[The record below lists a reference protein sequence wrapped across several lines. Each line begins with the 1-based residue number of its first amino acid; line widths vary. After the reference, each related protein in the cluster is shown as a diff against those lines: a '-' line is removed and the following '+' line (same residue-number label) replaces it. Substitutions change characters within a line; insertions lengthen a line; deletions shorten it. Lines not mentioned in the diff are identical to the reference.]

1 MNDIKLGKRTKR
13 WDMDPSFDTYDD
25 NVDDIELHHIPR
37 PSKSMGGTSKSEEMT
52 DVPVSEFDV
61 FANPKKMFS
70 EEDEYPQG
78 GFDSDDDAS
87 SLAGNKEGNDSDGEN
102 DDSSDD
108 GGSIAGRGGYEDP
121 NRPSE
126 GYKSIL
132 DEKVD
137 LLSRIYS
144 YQAKGMTI
152 RSLDTNA
159 SIQEV
164 RFEYQRLKRE
174 AQLKSSNKFCQSAL
188 MTCVNGLEM
197 INSRYNPWKL
207 RLDGFSQHTYENIEE
222 YDNVFEKLHDKYSSY
237 VDIGPEYELV
247 MLLGAN
253 AFIFHMSNTLT
264 QSANLGKALEKNP
277 DLMRSVFKTMGD
289 IQRMD
294 NQGQENSN
302 QTSRPP
308 DPPMSTRGT
317 PFTGRPTAPS
327 NGTGSNTISR
337 EMNGPQFDLSAL
349 SSGVSGFQVPMGEM
363 MGTIPTSVNPTLRPT
378 VLPQD
383 TNPPEPPIETRPPRI
398 EEEEIGEL
406 DSLAGSDQEEI
417 TPVFETVEQKPE
429 PAPKKRG
436 RGRPRKNKVPA
447 ENTIEI

>member
-1 MNDIKLGKRTKR
+1 MNDIQIGKRHKR
-13 WDMDPSFDTYDD
+13 WEMDPSFDNYDD
-25 NVDDIELHHIPR
+25 GDDIEIQHIPR
-37 PSKSMGGTSKSEEMT
+37 SKPKGDPSSVNEEMT
-52 DVPVSEFDV
+52 DVPVSDFDV
-61 FANPKKMFS
+61 FANPKKMYT
-70 EEDEYPQG
+70 EEDEYPVG
-78 GFDSDDDAS
+78 GFDSDDDAPPP
-87 SLAGNKEGNDSDGEN
+87 GGDKDDSDEGGLDE
-102 DDSSDD
+102 SSDEED
-108 GGSIAGRGGYEDP
+108 NVSGGPARDDP

-144 YQAKGMTI
+144 YQAKGMTV
-152 RSLDTNA
+152 RTLDTNS
-159 SIQEV
+159 SIQEI
-164 RFEYQRLKRE
+164 RFEHHRLKRE

-197 INSRYNPWKL
+197 INARYNPWKL
-207 RLDGFSQHTYENIEE
+207 RLDGFSQHTYENIDE

-264 QSANLGKALEKNP
+264 QSANLGKAMEKNP

-294 NQGQENSN
+294 NQDGQGGGA
-302 QTSRPP
+302 SRPP
-308 DPPMSTRGT
+308 DPPVSTRGA
-317 PFTGRPTAPS
+317 PFSRPSSDPPAR
-327 NGTGSNTISR
+327 NGPPSR
-337 EMNGPQFDLSAL
+337 EMSGPQIDL
-349 SSGVSGFQVPMGEM
+349 SGFQLPTGLMGSVS
-363 MGTIPTSVNPTLRPT
+363 PSVNPTVRPT
-378 VLPQD
+378 VLPED
-383 TNPPEPPIETRPPRI
+383 VNPPEPPIETRPPRI
-398 EEEEIGEL
+398 EEDELGEL
-406 DSLAGSDQEEI
+406 DSLAGSDQDEAPAPLPEPEI
-417 TPVFETVEQKPE
+417 T

-436 RGRPRKNKVPA
+436 RGRPRKSKVPA